1 MVSSLF
7 TYEHFLCM
15 WNNLGQYTYL
25 VYKERYV
32 YFIVIFNVHAT
43 LLISMKHSLKLS
55 LHKYL
60 SYAKQKAKQWVK
72 QIYQY
77 GVHIFD
83 LYNLRKTMCIKKIR
97 VNCF

>member
-1 MVSSLF
+1 M
-7 TYEHFLCM
+7 YI
-15 WNNLGQYTYL
+15 
-25 VYKERYV
+25 
-32 YFIVIFNVHAT
+32 IVIFNVHAT

-83 LYNLRKTMCIKKIR
+83 LYNLRKTMCIKNTRKLFLSKTNLYKSI
-97 VNCF
+97 FT